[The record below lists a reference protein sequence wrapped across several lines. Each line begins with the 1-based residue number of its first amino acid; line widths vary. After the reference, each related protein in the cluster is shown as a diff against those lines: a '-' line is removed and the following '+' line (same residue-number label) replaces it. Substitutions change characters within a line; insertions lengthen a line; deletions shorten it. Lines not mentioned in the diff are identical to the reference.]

1 MALENVSTYSVSV
14 AISDARSTRTSTRT
28 WKGLNAEP
36 TEETLDIVDVA
47 NKATAFCALLSNIPG
62 VETVGLKSV
71 TKTTRW
77 ISE

>member
-1 MALENVSTYSVSV
+1 MALENVSTYSASV
-14 AISDARSTRTSTRT
+14 AISDARSQGSSTRT

-47 NKATAFCALLSNIPG
+47 TKANAFCALLSNIPG
-62 VETVGLKSV
+62 VDGVGLKSV
-71 TKTTRW
+71 SKTTRW